1 MWVWVWP
8 ALVPKRHF
16 KTFKTETKR
25 SEPWLGTQRTCYNTQ
40 RTCYNI
46 NILSFGAHLESV
58 SLRLAYSCACSEL
71 PKLTCLTVLSL
82 TIKKAQKSQKHKV
95 KGQVWIGLDG
105 TSAFQCKSC
114 TSFLL
119 RWMKLNNTTDKKD
132 VPKCSKPVRLIEASV
147 IYFHLIPKQYCFIS
161 CHR

>member
-1 MWVWVWP
+1 MLSLGANLRNVGLSLACFGSQTP
-8 ALVPKRHF
+8 FQNFHF
-16 KTFKTETKR
+16 ISFTFR
-25 SEPWLGTQRTCYNTQ
+25 LGTQ

-58 SLRLAYSCACSEL
+58 SLSLAYSCACSEL
-71 PKLTCLTVLSL
+71 PKLTCLPVLSL

-132 VPKCSKPVRLIEASV
+132 VPKCWRTIKTCSFNRS
-147 IYFHLIPKQYCFIS
+147 
-161 CHR
+161 

>member
-1 MWVWVWP
+1 MWGWVWP

-25 SEPWLGTQRTCYNTQ
+25 SEPWLGTQRTCYN
-40 RTCYNI
+40 I

-58 SLRLAYSCACSEL
+58 SLSLAYLCACSEL
-71 PKLTCLTVLSL
+71 PKLTCLPVLSL

-105 TSAFQCKSC
+105 TSVLLSAFQCKSC
-114 TSFLL
+114 KSFLL

-132 VPKCSKPVRLIEASV
+132 VPKCWRTIKTCSFNRS
-147 IYFHLIPKQYCFIS
+147 
-161 CHR
+161 